1 MSRLTLGL
9 ITSSWVVTIALPAI
23 AQITPAQTELAQT
36 TPAQTTPV
44 QTEPV
49 QPTPAESSPHPD
61 KITIAPQD
69 NSQVPADGRSRIPF
83 TGQVWDAQGQ
93 PYLAEITITL
103 TSSDGKFI
111 GADQD
116 ADRPGFQVR
125 SINGEFTAELQS
137 SLTPQTVTIRAAID
151 PPQRSDD
158 PRSVGDHRDAQ
169 RPATAFSLSAST
181 PVEAYAQVNFTTDLR
196 PPIVAGSLNFRLGNP
211 GNNFYSSL
219 RQFLNPDFDGTAL
232 DLDARL
238 FAIGKVGDWLVT
250 GAINN
255 QAPLNETCGGTS
267 SLFRADQ
274 LCDQTYSVYGDSAK
288 TDYLT
293 PSIDSV
299 YLKLERTSLV
309 AGAGSDYLMWG
320 DYKSPEFAR
329 TAQVYTATDRN
340 LHGFKAN
347 YNIGDLQATVM
358 YGNNLEGFQR
368 DTIQPNGTSG
378 YYFLSRRLTLQGS
391 ENVFIELSELNRP
404 GTVVRRENLQR
415 GKDYEVDYDRGA
427 ILFRRPIL
435 ATEFDLFGQTLVRQ
449 IVVTYQYNGLNNR
462 DSDLYAGRLQY
473 NLRRGLNQQSW
484 IAGSYLKENR
494 GNRGFELFGA
504 DAIVE
509 FGPGNQFV
517 AEIARSQ
524 HNSIFFG
531 NVSGNAYRAE
541 LTSQLTPAI
550 AARAYYRSVDEHFN
564 NNATVSFAPGQTRYG
579 AQLAAKLSPITQ
591 AQVRVDREVNYG
603 FAALPRTGFDALFN
617 PGEEAIPGSLVDN
630 ALTTFSAG
638 LQQQLGAAG
647 LSVDWVQR
655 QRQNNAA
662 IDPLNP
668 LNLAQDSS
676 QVVSRLTYPL
686 TQSLLFQAQNEWTL
700 NNSSDPLYPSRTTV
714 GLDWRAYPGVT
725 MRLAHQFYGNG
736 NFGVQSITSL
746 DTLVDYKLNENTD
759 LTSRYSLL
767 NGNNNWSSQGAI
779 GLQHR
784 WKVAPGFRI
793 NLGYERILGNATG
806 FSAGGPQFAQPYAVG
821 QSATSL
827 TYAGGDSY
835 NIGFEYIDQPG
846 LKFSGRYEHRNSS
859 LGNNTLWSA
868 AAMGKLSPSWT
879 VLGRFQQAN
888 AANQQIIG
896 LGDTTNVKVG
906 MSYRDPNDDRF
917 NLLFRYEYRQ
927 NPDVSPRTLLF
938 GAGSGSQVHLGA
950 IEAIYAPN
958 YRWEF
963 YGKFGLR
970 STQSSLQG
978 ATIGKNQLTLG
989 QFRTTYK
996 LGYAFDLGG
1005 EVRWTHQTAT
1015 GADEVGYLAELGY
1028 AITPNVRVA
1037 TGYSF
1042 GRTNDIDFEG
1052 TRSRGGLYLGLNIK
1066 LDDLFGFGVQRV
1078 APKQQQESGVKSAVK
1093 PMIQGPVP
1101 EREEA
1106 GQ

>member
-1 MSRLTLGL
+1 MSRLTLGF
-9 ITSSWVVTIALPAI
+9 ITSGWAMTIAQIAIAPTAI
-23 AQITPAQTELAQT
+23 AQITPA
-36 TPAQTTPV
+36 
-44 QTEPV
+44 
-49 QPTPAESSPHPD
+49 ESIPRPD

-83 TGQVWDAQGQ
+83 AGQVLDAQGQ
-93 PYLAEITITL
+93 PYLEPITVTL
-103 TSSDGKFI
+103 TSGDGKFI

-137 SLTPQTVTIRAAID
+137 SLTPQSVTIRAAID
-151 PPQRSDD
+151 PPKRPD
-158 PRSVGDHRDAQ
+158 RDAKL
-169 RPATAFSLSAST
+169 PATAFSLPAST
-181 PVEAYAQVNFTTDLR
+181 PVEAYTQVDFTTDLR
-196 PPIVAGSLNFRLGNP
+196 SPIVAGSLNFRLGDP
-211 GNNFYSSL
+211 GNNFYSRL
-219 RQFLNPDFDGTAL
+219 RQFLNPDWDGTSL

-238 FAIGKVGDWLVT
+238 FAIGKVGDWRVT

-274 LCDQTYSVYGDSAK
+274 LCDQTYAVHGDSSK

-347 YNIGDLQATVM
+347 YNIGDLQATAM

-368 DTIQPNGTSG
+368 DTLQPNGTSG

-391 ENVFIELSELNRP
+391 ENVFIELEELNRP

-435 ATEFDLFGQTLVRQ
+435 STEFDLFGQTLVRK
-449 IVVTYQYNGLNNR
+449 IVITYQYNGLNNR

-473 NLRRGLNQQSW
+473 NLQRGLNHQSW

-494 GNRGFELFGA
+494 GDRGFELFGA

-517 AEIARSQ
+517 AEIARSR
-524 HNSIFFG
+524 HNSSIFGNMSG
-531 NVSGNAYRAE
+531 NVSGNAYRTE
-541 LTSQLTPAI
+541 LTSQLTPDI
-550 AARAYYRSVDEHFN
+550 AARAYYRSVDATFN

-603 FAALPRTGFDALFN
+603 IAALPRTGFDALFN
-617 PGEEAIPGSLVDN
+617 PGEAAIPGTLVDN
-630 ALTTFSAG
+630 SLTTLSAG
-638 LQQQLGAAG
+638 LQQQFGEAG

-655 QRQNNAA
+655 RRQDHAA

-668 LNLAQDSS
+668 LNLAQDSA
-676 QVVSRLTYPL
+676 QIVSRLTYSL

-700 NNSSDPLYPSRTTV
+700 TNGSDPLYPSRTTV

-767 NGNNNWSSQGAI
+767 NGSSNWSTQGAI

-784 WKVAPGFRI
+784 WKVAPGFRV

-806 FSAGGPQFAQPYAVG
+806 FSAWGPQFAQPYAVG

-827 TYAGGDSY
+827 TDAGGDSY
-835 NIGFEYIDQPG
+835 HIGFEYIDHPG

-868 AAMGKLSPSWT
+868 AATGKLSPSWT

-888 AANQQIIG
+888 AANQQIIS

-938 GAGSGSQVHLGA
+938 GAGTGSQVHLGA
-950 IEAIYAPN
+950 IEALYAPN

-963 YGKFGLR
+963 YGKFGWRL
-970 STQSSLQG
+970 TQSSLQG
-978 ATIGKNQLTLG
+978 ATIGQNQLTLG

-1028 AITPNVRVA
+1028 YITPNVRVA

-1052 TRSRGGLYLGLNIK
+1052 NRSRGGVYLGLNIK